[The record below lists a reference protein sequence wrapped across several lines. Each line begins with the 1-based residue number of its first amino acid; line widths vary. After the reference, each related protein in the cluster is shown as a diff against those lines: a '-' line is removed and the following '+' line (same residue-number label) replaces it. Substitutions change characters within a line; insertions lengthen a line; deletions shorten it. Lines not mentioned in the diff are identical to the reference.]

1 MDNAVKALIIAGAV
15 LIAILLIGVGI
26 TIFNSASKPL
36 DQGARQADRQE
47 VEMFN
52 NSILSSVGQ
61 GISGN
66 QVKTLVSAITSSNGQ
81 NEEHQIKINGDDAK
95 KFKIGTVS
103 LRKKYNAVEQIDD
116 IGFIMNVKIW
126 EQGTSEPAD
135 I

>member
-36 DQGARQADRQE
+36 DQGQRQADKQE

-52 NSILSSVGQ
+52 NPIISCLGQ
-61 GISGN
+61 EISGN

-81 NEEHQIKINGDDAK
+81 NTEHKITINGKDAGEY
-95 KFKIGTVS
+95 KIGSVS
-103 LRKKYNAVEQIDD
+103 LRKKYNATEDIDG
-116 IGFIMNVKIW
+116 IGFINNVNI
-126 EQGTSEPAD
+126 SEVTATPKAD
-135 I
+135 

>member
-36 DQGARQADRQE
+36 DQGQRQADRQE

-52 NSILSSVGQ
+52 NSISSSLGQ

-81 NEEHQIKINGDDAK
+81 NTEHPITINGKPAK
-95 KFKIGTVS
+95 EFKIGTIS
-103 LRKKYNAVEQIDD
+103 LRKKYNATEDIDD
-116 IGFIMNVKIW
+116 IGFITNVNIEEVTK
-126 EQGTSEPAD
+126 
-135 I
+135 